1 MKLYS
6 ALFEHL
12 FIPKKPSVKQVLA
25 SIHGTQGIAQ
35 MALQT
40 DDFVDGT
47 FRGSNWSPTEHL
59 VKGY

>member
-6 ALFEHL
+6 TLFEHL
-12 FIPKKPSVKQVLA
+12 FIPKKSSVKQVLA
-25 SIHGTQGIAQ
+25 TTHATQGIAQ
-35 MALQT
+35 IGLQT

-59 VKGY
+59 VKGC

>member
-25 SIHGTQGIAQ
+25 SIYGTQGIAQ

-47 FRGSNWSPTEHL
+47 FRGSN
-59 VKGY
+59 

>member
-6 ALFEHL
+6 TLFEHL

-25 SIHGTQGIAQ
+25 TTHATQGIAQ
-35 MALQT
+35 IGLQT

-47 FRGSNWSPTEHL
+47 FRGSN
-59 VKGY
+59 